1 MRQRIDVLLSTVGS
15 KMGVGGHLWC
25 ALARWPP
32 ITPLVSVVAART
44 RARSVVASIVIVIVV
59 VLIVIVAVPP

>member
-25 ALARWPP
+25 ALARWPSRA
-32 ITPLVSVVAART
+32 PLVFVVAAA
-44 RARSVVASIVIVIVV
+44 RACARGVVTSIVIAIILDVV
-59 VLIVIVAVPP
+59 VAVPP